1 MSDAEAESGV
11 DFARLVGFPFD
22 ELPADGDPHKA
33 AAFFAA
39 LGLAPDFTGM
49 DFDELA
55 ARDGSPSETARNAAA
70 SADSANVNVDG
81 AEAAASAEN
90 ASTAHEGDNSGHDS
104 EALAFLKG
112 AKG

>member
-1 MSDAEAESGV
+1 MSDAEAESGI

-39 LGLAPDFTGM
+39 LGLSPDFAGM

-55 ARDGSPSETARNAAA
+55 ARDGPPSETAGNAAA
-70 SADSANVNVDG
+70 SPGS
-81 AEAAASAEN
+81 
-90 ASTAHEGDNSGHDS
+90 ASTAIEVANSGDDS
-104 EALAFLKG
+104 EALAFLNG